1 MSSPFPEFMNA
12 KQVAEYLDLN
22 EKKVYALAND
32 GLLPATK
39 VTGKWL
45 FPKSLLDKWLLE
57 SCHNGVLN
65 DRLLI
70 AGSDDPLLQMV
81 VGKMANQ
88 LGSTALVGYTSTGTR
103 QGLAMLSKGHVDM
116 CAIHWGHAEEAG
128 LRHPALLQQ
137 YPGHKN
143 WVLIHAFE
151 RQQGLVVSQEVAE
164 RFTSRS
170 LNLQELLS
178 ARWRWALRQEGAGS
192 MRGLEEWLHGYAF
205 NLDMLTKAEPD
216 ASNQC
221 NSERELA
228 SSIVR
233 GHADVGYASQSTA
246 GEFGLGF
253 IPLCREAFELVIPKN
268 IYFRTLQQQLLQS
281 LSDVKTQAKGDQLG
295 GYNFGR
301 CGKQVWSAG

>member
-1 MSSPFPEFMNA
+1 MADFPEFMNA

-32 GLLPATK
+32 GQLPATK

-45 FPKSLLDKWLLE
+45 FPKSMLDKWLLE

-70 AGSDDPLLQMV
+70 AGSDDPLLQMI
-81 VGKMANQ
+81 VGHLANK

-103 QGLAMLSKGHVDM
+103 QGLSMLSKGHVDL
-116 CAIHWGHAEEAG
+116 CAIHWGQADEAP

-151 RQQGLVVSQEVAE
+151 RQQGLVVSHDIAACINN
-164 RFTSRS
+164 RS
-170 LNLQELLS
+170 LTPQELLS
-178 ARWRWALRQEGAGS
+178 PRWRWVLRQEGAGS
-192 MRGLEEWLHGYAF
+192 MRALSEWLHSYAS
-205 NLDMLTKAEPD
+205 NIEMLTQID
-216 ASNQC
+216 IC
-221 NSERELA
+221 HSERELA
-228 SSIVR
+228 SAIAR
-233 GHADVGYASQSTA
+233 DQADVGCASQSTA

-253 IPLCREAFELVIPKN
+253 IPLCREAFELVIPRN
-268 IYFRTLQQQLLQS
+268 IYFRALHQQLMQL
-281 LSDVKTQAKGDQLG
+281 LTDPVIQAKGDQLG
-295 GYNFGR
+295 GYHFKRTGQ
-301 CGKQVWSAG
+301 QVWTAG

>member
-1 MSSPFPEFMNA
+1 MESSYPEFMNA

-45 FPKSLLDKWLLE
+45 FPKALLDKWLLE

-81 VGKMANQ
+81 VGDMANK
-88 LGSTALVGYTSTGTR
+88 LGSTALIGYTSTGTR

-116 CAIHWGHAEEAG
+116 CCIHWGHAEEAA

-137 YPGHKN
+137 YSGHRN

-151 RQQGLVVSQEVAE
+151 RQQGLVVSQEIADCVNN
-164 RFTSRS
+164 RS
-170 LNLQELLS
+170 IQPQELLS
-178 ARWRWALRQEGAGS
+178 SRWRWAMRQEGAGS
-192 MRGLEEWLHGYAF
+192 MRALSEWLHTHAF
-205 NLDMLTKAEPD
+205 TIEMLT
-216 ASNQC
+216 SIGTC

-228 SSIVR
+228 SSIAR
-233 GHADVGYASQSTA
+233 GEADVGCASQSTA

-253 IPLCREAFELVIPKN
+253 IPLCTEAFELVIPKN
-268 IYFRTLQQQLLQS
+268 IYFRDLQQKLLHA
-281 LSDVKTQAKGDQLG
+281 LSDNAIQGKGDQLG
-295 GYNFGR
+295 GYNFSRSGQ
-301 CGKQVWSAG
+301 QVWSGK

>member
-1 MSSPFPEFMNA
+1 MTEAFPTFMNA

-45 FPKSLLDKWLLE
+45 FPRAMLDKWLLE
-57 SCHNGVLN
+57 SCHHGALT

-81 VGKMANQ
+81 VGEMANK

-116 CAIHWGHAEEAG
+116 CAIHWGHAEEAA
-128 LRHPALLQQ
+128 LRHPALIQQ
-137 YPGHKN
+137 YAGHKN

-151 RQQGLVVSQEVAE
+151 RQQGLVVAHDIAE
-164 RFTSRS
+164 CVNNRS
-170 LNLQELLS
+170 ILPQELLAS
-178 ARWRWALRQEGAGS
+178 RWRWAMRQEGAGS
-192 MRGLEEWLHGYAF
+192 MRALSEWLHNHACT
-205 NLDMLTKAEPD
+205 LEML
-216 ASNQC
+216 NQVDVC

-228 SSIVR
+228 SCIAR
-233 GHADVGYASQSTA
+233 GQADVGCASQSTA

-253 IPLCREAFELVIPKN
+253 IPLCTEAFELVLPRN
-268 IYFRTLQQQLLQS
+268 IYFLTLQQQLLQL
-281 LSDVKTQAKGDQLG
+281 LSEPDIQAKGDQLG
-295 GYNFGR
+295 GYNFARTGR
-301 CGKQVWSAG
+301 QVWSGK

>member
-1 MSSPFPEFMNA
+1 MADFPEFMNA
-12 KQVAEYLDLN
+12 KLVAEYLDLN

-45 FPKSLLDKWLLE
+45 FPKAMLDKWLLE
-57 SCHNGVLN
+57 YCHNGVLN

-70 AGSDDPLLQMV
+70 AGSDDPLLQCI

-103 QGLAMLSKGHVDM
+103 QGLAMLSKGHVDI
-116 CAIHWGHAEEAG
+116 CAIHWGNVEEAS

-143 WVLIHAFE
+143 WVLVHAFE
-151 RQQGLVVSQEVAE
+151 RKQGLVVSPTLADAVN
-164 RFTSRS
+164 SRS
-170 LNLQELLS
+170 IQLHELLS
-178 ARWRWALRQEGAGS
+178 PRWRWALRQQGAGS
-192 MRGLEEWLHGYAF
+192 MRALEEWIHGHGYNMA
-205 NLDMLTKAEPD
+205 ML
-216 ASNQC
+216 NQVDCC

-228 SSIVR
+228 SAIAR
-233 GHADVGYASQSTA
+233 EQADIGCASQSTA

-253 IPLCREAFELVIPKN
+253 IPLCTEAFELVIPKN

-281 LSDVKTQAKGDQLG
+281 LTNNEIQAHGDQLG
-295 GYNFGR
+295 GYNFIRTGQ
-301 CGKQVWSAG
+301 QVWSAN

>member
-1 MSSPFPEFMNA
+1 MDNAYPEFMNA

-45 FPKSLLDKWLLE
+45 FPKALLDKWLLE

-70 AGSDDPLLQMV
+70 AGSDDPLLQMI
-81 VGKMANQ
+81 VGDMANK
-88 LGSTALVGYTSTGTR
+88 LGSTALIGYTSTGTR

-116 CAIHWGHAEEAG
+116 CAIHWGHAEEAAF
-128 LRHPALLQQ
+128 RHPALLQQ
-137 YPGHKN
+137 YSGHRN

-151 RQQGLVVSQEVAE
+151 RQQGLVVSQEIADCVNN
-164 RFTSRS
+164 RS
-170 LNLQELLS
+170 IQPQELIS
-178 ARWRWALRQEGAGS
+178 SRWRWALRQEGAGS
-192 MRGLEEWLHGYAF
+192 MRALSEWLHTHAF
-205 NLDMLTKAEPD
+205 TIDMLTNVD
-216 ASNQC
+216 TC

-228 SSIVR
+228 SYIAR
-233 GHADVGYASQSTA
+233 GDADVGCASQSTA

-253 IPLCREAFELVIPKN
+253 IPLCTEAFELVIPKN
-268 IYFRTLQQQLLQS
+268 IYFRDLQQKLLHALNDSNIQG
-281 LSDVKTQAKGDQLG
+281 KGDQLG
-295 GYNFGR
+295 GYNFSRSGQ
-301 CGKQVWSAG
+301 QVWSGK

>member
-1 MSSPFPEFMNA
+1 MADFPEFMNA
-12 KQVAEYLDLN
+12 KLVAEYLDLN

-45 FPKSLLDKWLLE
+45 FPKAMLDKWLLE
-57 SCHNGVLN
+57 SCHNGVLT

-116 CAIHWGHAEEAG
+116 CAIHWGNAEEAS

-137 YPGHKN
+137 YQGHKN
-143 WVLIHAFE
+143 WVLVHAFE
-151 RQQGLVVSQEVAE
+151 RQQGLVVNKDLAE
-164 RFTSRS
+164 AVNSKS
-170 LNLQELLS
+170 IQLPELLS
-178 ARWRWALRQEGAGS
+178 SRWRWALRQEGAGS
-192 MRGLEEWLHGYAF
+192 MRALEEWLHGHAY
-205 NLDMLTKAEPD
+205 NLSML
-216 ASNQC
+216 NQSDVC

-228 SSIVR
+228 SSVAR
-233 GHADVGYASQSTA
+233 GKADVGCASESTA

-253 IPLCREAFELVIPKN
+253 IPLCTEAFELVIPKN
-268 IYFRTLQQQLLQS
+268 IYFRTLQQQLLQAI
-281 LSDVKTQAKGDQLG
+281 SDEDVQAHGHDLG
-295 GYNFGR
+295 GYNFAR
-301 CGKQVWSAG
+301 TGKQVWSAN

>member
-1 MSSPFPEFMNA
+1 MSTDFPEFMNA

-22 EKKVYALAND
+22 EKKVYALANE
-32 GLLPATK
+32 GLLPCTK
-39 VTGKWL
+39 ITGKWL
-45 FPKSLLDKWLLE
+45 FPKAMLDKWLLE
-57 SCHNGVLN
+57 SCNNGVQN

-70 AGSDDPLLQMV
+70 AGSDDPLLQMI

-116 CAIHWGHAEEAG
+116 CAIHWGNAEESG

-151 RQQGLVVSQEVAE
+151 RQQGLVVNPEVAQQFGD
-164 RFTSRS
+164 R
-170 LNLQELLS
+170 ELKPQDLLAS
-178 ARWRWALRQEGAGS
+178 RWRWALRQEGAGS
-192 MRGLEEWLHGYAF
+192 MRALEEWLHNHAF
-205 NLDMLTKAEPD
+205 NLSMLTKVD
-216 ASNQC
+216 TC

-228 SSIVR
+228 SAIAR
-233 GHADVGYASQSTA
+233 GQADVGCASQSTA

-268 IYFRTLQQQLLQS
+268 IYFRTLQQQLLQQ
-281 LSDVKTQAKGDQLG
+281 LEEMEIQVRGEQLG
-295 GYNFGR
+295 GYNFQR
-301 CGKQVWSAG
+301 TGKQMWSAN

>member
-1 MSSPFPEFMNA
+1 MAEFPEFMNA
-12 KQVAEYLDLN
+12 KLVAEYLDLN

-45 FPKSLLDKWLLE
+45 FPKAMLDKWLLE
-57 SCHNGVLN
+57 SCHNGVLT

-116 CAIHWGHAEEAG
+116 CAIHWGNAEEAS

-137 YPGHKN
+137 YQGHKN
-143 WVLIHAFE
+143 WVLVHAFE
-151 RQQGLVVSQEVAE
+151 REQGLVVSKELAE
-164 RFTSRS
+164 AVNSKS
-170 LNLQELLS
+170 IQLPELLS
-178 ARWRWALRQEGAGS
+178 SRWRWALRQEGAGS
-192 MRGLEEWLHGYAF
+192 MRALEEWLHGHAY
-205 NLDMLTKAEPD
+205 NLSML
-216 ASNQC
+216 NQSDVF

-228 SSIVR
+228 SSIAR
-233 GHADVGYASQSTA
+233 GQADVGCASQSTA

-253 IPLCREAFELVIPKN
+253 IPLCTEAFELVIPKN
-268 IYFRTLQQQLLQS
+268 IYFRTLQQQLLQAIS
-281 LSDVKTQAKGDQLG
+281 EEDVQAHGKELG
-295 GYNFGR
+295 GYNFAR
-301 CGKQVWSAG
+301 TGKQVWSAN

>member
-1 MSSPFPEFMNA
+1 MSDFPEFMNA
-12 KQVAEYLDLN
+12 KLVAEYLDLN

-45 FPKSLLDKWLLE
+45 FPKAMLDKWLLE
-57 SCHNGVLN
+57 SCHNGVLT

-70 AGSDDPLLQMV
+70 AGSDDPLLQIV

-88 LGSTALVGYTSTGTR
+88 LGSTALIGYTSTGTR

-116 CAIHWGHAEEAG
+116 CAIHWGNAEEAS

-137 YPGHKN
+137 YPGHKS

-151 RQQGLVVSQEVAE
+151 REQGLVVSKELAGAINSKSIQ
-164 RFTSRS
+164 
-170 LNLQELLS
+170 LPELLS
-178 ARWRWALRQEGAGS
+178 SRWRWALRQEGAGS
-192 MRGLEEWLHGYAF
+192 MRALEEWLHGHAY
-205 NLDMLTKAEPD
+205 NLSML
-216 ASNQC
+216 NQSDVC

-228 SSIVR
+228 SSIAR
-233 GHADVGYASQSTA
+233 GHTDAGCASQSTA

-253 IPLCREAFELVIPKN
+253 IPLCTEAFELVIPKN
-268 IYFRTLQQQLLQS
+268 IYFRTLQQQLLQAIS
-281 LSDVKTQAKGDQLG
+281 EENVQAHGKELG
-295 GYNFGR
+295 GYNFAR
-301 CGKQVWSAG
+301 TGKQVWSAN

>member
-1 MSSPFPEFMNA
+1 MTEFPEFMNA
-12 KQVAEYLDLN
+12 KLVAEYLDLN
-22 EKKVYALAND
+22 EKKVYALANE

-45 FPKSLLDKWLLE
+45 FPKAMLDKWLLE

-88 LGSTALVGYTSTGTR
+88 LGSTALIGYTSTGTR
-103 QGLAMLSKGHVDM
+103 QGLSMLSKGHVDI
-116 CAIHWGHAEEAG
+116 CAIHWGNAEEAA

-137 YPGHKN
+137 YSGHKN
-143 WVLIHAFE
+143 WVLVHAFE
-151 RQQGLVVSQEVAE
+151 REQGLVVSKEIADAVNN
-164 RFTSRS
+164 RS
-170 LNLQELLS
+170 LNPHELVAS
-178 ARWRWALRQEGAGS
+178 RWRWALRQEGAGS
-192 MRGLEEWLHGYAF
+192 MRALEEWLHGSAC
-205 NLDMLTKAEPD
+205 NLSMLTQVD
-216 ASNQC
+216 VC

-228 SSIVR
+228 SAIAR
-233 GHADVGYASQSTA
+233 GLADVGCASESTA

-253 IPLCREAFELVIPKN
+253 VPLCTEAFELVIPKN

-281 LSDVKTQAKGDQLG
+281 LSDPEVQKRGHELG
-295 GYNFGR
+295 GYNFAR
-301 CGKQVWSAG
+301 TGKQVWSSN

>member
-1 MSSPFPEFMNA
+1 MESAFPEFMNA

-45 FPKSLLDKWLLE
+45 FPKSMLDKWLLD
-57 SCHNGVLN
+57 SCHNGALN

-81 VGKMANQ
+81 VGDMANK

-103 QGLAMLSKGHVDM
+103 QGLSMLSKGHVDM
-116 CAIHWGHAEEAG
+116 CAIHWGHAEEAL

-137 YPGHKN
+137 YAGHKN

-151 RQQGLVVSQEVAE
+151 RKQGLVVSQEIAE
-164 RFTSRS
+164 CVNNRS
-170 LNLQELLS
+170 LMPQELLS

-192 MRGLEEWLHGYAF
+192 MRALGEWLHNHAYTV
-205 NLDMLTKAEPD
+205 DMLT
-216 ASNQC
+216 SVGVC
-221 NSERELA
+221 HSERELA
-228 SSIVR
+228 SAIAR
-233 GHADVGYASQSTA
+233 GEADVGCASQSTA
-246 GEFGLGF
+246 GELGLGF
-253 IPLCREAFELVIPKN
+253 IPLCTEAFELVIPKN
-268 IYFRTLQQQLLQS
+268 IYFRALPQQLLQA
-281 LSDVKTQAKGDQLG
+281 LSDTDVQGKGDKLG
-295 GYNFGR
+295 GYQFERTGI
-301 CGKQVWSAG
+301 QVWSAK

>member
-1 MSSPFPEFMNA
+1 MTEAFPTFMNA

-45 FPKSLLDKWLLE
+45 FPRAMLDKWLLE
-57 SCHNGVLN
+57 SCHHGALT

-81 VGKMANQ
+81 VGEMANK

-116 CAIHWGHAEEAG
+116 CAIHWGHAEEAA
-128 LRHPALLQQ
+128 LRHPALIQQ
-137 YPGHKN
+137 YAGHKN

-151 RQQGLVVSQEVAE
+151 RQQGLVVAHDIAE
-164 RFTSRS
+164 CVNNRS
-170 LNLQELLS
+170 ILPQELLAS
-178 ARWRWALRQEGAGS
+178 RWRWAMRQEGAGS
-192 MRGLEEWLHGYAF
+192 MRALSEWLH
-205 NLDMLTKAEPD
+205 NHTCTLEML
-216 ASNQC
+216 NQVDVC

-228 SSIVR
+228 SCIAR
-233 GHADVGYASQSTA
+233 GQADVGCASQSTA

-253 IPLCREAFELVIPKN
+253 IPLCTEAFELVLPRN
-268 IYFRTLQQQLLQS
+268 IYFRTLQQQLLQL
-281 LSDVKTQAKGDQLG
+281 LSEPDIQAKGDQLG
-295 GYNFGR
+295 GYNFARTGR
-301 CGKQVWSAG
+301 QVWSGK

>member
-1 MSSPFPEFMNA
+1 MTTRFPEFMNA

-22 EKKVYALAND
+22 EKKVYSLAND
-32 GLLPATK
+32 ALLPATK

-45 FPKSLLDKWLLE
+45 FPKSMLDKWLLE

-103 QGLAMLSKGHVDM
+103 QGLAMLSKGHVDI
-116 CAIHWGHAEEAG
+116 CAIHWGHAEEAA

-151 RQQGLVVSQEVAE
+151 RQQGLVVSHEIADAVN
-164 RFTSRS
+164 SRS
-170 LNLQELLS
+170 LNPQELLAS
-178 ARWRWALRQEGAGS
+178 RWRWALRQEGAGS
-192 MRGLEEWLHGYAF
+192 MRALEEWLHGHAF
-205 NLDMLTKAEPD
+205 NISMLTKAD
-216 ASNQC
+216 TC

-228 SSIVR
+228 SYIAR
-233 GHADVGYASQSTA
+233 GLADVGCASQSTA

-281 LSDVKTQAKGDQLG
+281 LSDMEIQAKGDQLG
-295 GYNFGR
+295 GYNFAR
-301 CGKQVWSAG
+301 SGKQVWSAS